1 MATKPN
7 SFPQILK
14 LYKACK
20 EAGIFAKMCLETE
33 GGKEIIHF
41 STVTKFSDP
50 PVAQPTQTCTWKCK
64 SQARMNRDFQRRQ
77 RWIEQREREECEQAS
92 EPSHPSTPHAEDGG
106 QARCI
111 AKEPLDRQFP
121 QPPQKV
127 PVPWSS
133 IVTKTIKSPYWPVP
147 GGQKTKEYAQASS
160 TKLTYKDRQPETA
173 GQSGKLPTVS
183 QPVEKQAEDQSKGV
197 WSAEQLKSIKLG
209 EEALRE
215 IWEEMR
221 EKRLTQSKKFY
232 SIFDKPK
239 TVQRDCS
246 NEEDIAKE
254 KRLIRTK
261 YYCYEEDIAASTSSR
276 PKLRNHH
283 IPVVKKK
290 NPLH

>member
-50 PVAQPTQTCTWKCK
+50 PVIQPTQTCTRKRK

-160 TKLTYKDRQPETA
+160 TKLTYRDRQPETA

-183 QPVEKQAEDQSKGV
+183 QPVEKQAEDQSKGR
-197 WSAEQLKSIKLG
+197 WTAEQLKIFKRG
-209 EEALRE
+209 EQDLRE
-215 IWEEMR
+215 IWEERR

-246 NEEDIAKE
+246 NEEDTAKK

-261 YYCYEEDIAASTSSR
+261 YYCYEEDIAESTSSR
-276 PKLRNHH
+276 PQLRNHH

>member
-41 STVTKFSDP
+41 STITKFSDP
-50 PVAQPTQTCTWKCK
+50 PVAQPTQTCTRKRK
-64 SQARMNRDFQRRQ
+64 SQTRMNRDNQRRQ
-77 RWIEQREREECEQAS
+77 RWIEQREREECEQAA

-106 QARCI
+106 QARCM

-133 IVTKTIKSPYWPVP
+133 IVAKTIMNPYWPVP

-160 TKLTYKDRQPETA
+160 TKLTYRDRQPETA

-183 QPVEKQAEDQSKGV
+183 
-197 WSAEQLKSIKLG
+197 
-209 EEALRE
+209 
-215 IWEEMR
+215 
-221 EKRLTQSKKFY
+221 
-232 SIFDKPK
+232 
-239 TVQRDCS
+239 
-246 NEEDIAKE
+246 
-254 KRLIRTK
+254 
-261 YYCYEEDIAASTSSR
+261 
-276 PKLRNHH
+276 
-283 IPVVKKK
+283 
-290 NPLH
+290 

>member
-1 MATKPN
+1 MATQPN

-50 PVAQPTQTCTWKCK
+50 PVAQPTQTCTRKRK

-77 RWIEQREREECEQAS
+77 RWIEKREREECEKAA
-92 EPSHPSTPHAEDGG
+92 EPSHPSNPHAEDGG
-106 QARCI
+106 QARSK
-111 AKEPLDRQFP
+111 AKEPLNRQFP

-127 PVPWSS
+127 PVPRGS
-133 IVTKTIKSPYWPVP
+133 IVVKTIMKSYLPDPR
-147 GGQKTKEYAQASS
+147 GQKTKEDAQASS
-160 TKLTYKDRQPETA
+160 TKLTHRDRQPETA

-183 QPVEKQAEDQSKGV
+183 RPVEKQAEDQSKGV
-197 WSAEQLKSIKLG
+197 WSAEQLKKLERG
-209 EEALRE
+209 EQALR
-215 IWEEMR
+215 WLREEMR
-221 EKRLTQSKKFY
+221 LREERRLTQPKYY

-239 TVQRDCS
+239 TEQRDCPS
-246 NEEDIAKE
+246 EKNIAV
-254 KRLIRTK
+254 
-261 YYCYEEDIAASTSSR
+261 STPSR
-276 PKLRNHH
+276 PNLPSHH

-290 NPLH
+290 ESASLSWVSQVIPMALI

>member
-50 PVAQPTQTCTWKCK
+50 PVIQPTQTCTRKRK
-64 SQARMNRDFQRRQ
+64 SQARMNRDFHRRQ

-160 TKLTYKDRQPETA
+160 TKLTYRDRQPETT

-183 QPVEKQAEDQSKGV
+183 QPVEKQAEDQSKGG
-197 WSAEQLKSIKLG
+197 WSAEELKTIKLG

-215 IWEEMR
+215 MWPEMR
-221 EKRLTQSKKFY
+221 KKGLVQSKKFY
-232 SIFDKPK
+232 SIFDRPK

-246 NEEDIAKE
+246 KEEDTAKK

-261 YYCYEEDIAASTSSR
+261 YYCYEEDIAESTSSR
-276 PKLRNHH
+276 PQLRNHH

>member
-50 PVAQPTQTCTWKCK
+50 PVIQPTQTCTRKRK

-160 TKLTYKDRQPETA
+160 TKLTYKDGQPETA

-183 QPVEKQAEDQSKGV
+183 QPVEKQAEDQSKGG
-197 WSAEQLKSIKLG
+197 WSAEELKTIKLG

-215 IWEEMR
+215 MWPEMR
-221 EKRLTQSKKFY
+221 KKGLVQSKKFY
-232 SIFDKPK
+232 SIFDRPK

-246 NEEDIAKE
+246 KEEDTAKK

-261 YYCYEEDIAASTSSR
+261 YYCYEEDIDESTSSR
-276 PKLRNHH
+276 PQLRSHH